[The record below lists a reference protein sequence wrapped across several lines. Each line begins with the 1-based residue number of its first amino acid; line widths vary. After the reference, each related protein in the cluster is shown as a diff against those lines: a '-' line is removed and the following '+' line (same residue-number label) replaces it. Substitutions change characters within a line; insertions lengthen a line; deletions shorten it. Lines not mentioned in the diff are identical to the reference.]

1 MATFRVIIFLKN
13 FNLFD
18 SLQSAKNSLS
28 ITSVL
33 DISHIFGKCSCFY
46 SGGQKAGPSA
56 RRLERN
62 F

>member
-1 MATFRVIIFLKN
+1 MAMFTVIIKKIY

-28 ITSVL
+28 RSSVL
-33 DISHIFGKCSCFY
+33 DISHIFGKCSYFY
-46 SGGQKAGPSA
+46 RGDPKTEPSA